1 VTVRQRL
8 RRLTRPLTTK
18 IPRVYLDQ
26 FIRQHGSSGLTLDL
40 GASTGPYRA
49 LFPNRIGVD
58 IERAAG
64 VDVVADAHA
73 LAFRDQSFDVVV
85 STEMLEHLREPQRA
99 ANEMFRV
106 LRPGGTLVL
115 TTRFLF
121 PLHDAPHDYFR
132 YTKYGLQHLF
142 RQFQIVEIRE
152 ETDTMG
158 TLAVLVQRL
167 GVQAETLGWRPFGL
181 GWHLLAHVMKRFSF
195 LITRE
200 YGDTR
205 ERRTAQQMMTSGY
218 YVVCRRPDGPPP
230 PAV

>member
-1 VTVRQRL
+1 MTVRERL

-18 IPRVYLDQ
+18 IPRVYLDE
-26 FIRQHGSSGLTLDL
+26 FIRQHASDGLTLDL
-40 GASTGPYRA
+40 GASTGPYQT
-49 LFPNRIGVD
+49 LFPKRVGVD
-58 IERAAG
+58 VERATG
-64 VDVVADAHA
+64 VDVVSDAHA
-73 LAFRDQSFDVVV
+73 LAFRDQSFDTVV
-85 STEMLEHLREPQRA
+85 STEMLEHLTEPQRA
-99 ANEMFRV
+99 ADEMFRV

-142 RQFQIVEIRE
+142 RRFHIVELRE

-158 TLAVLVQRL
+158 TFAVLVQRL
-167 GVQAETLGWRPFGL
+167 GVQAETLGWRPLSL
-181 GWHLLAHVMKRFSF
+181 GWHLLAHVVKRFSF

-218 YVVCRRPDGPPP
+218 YLVCRRPASPPP
-230 PAV
+230 PL